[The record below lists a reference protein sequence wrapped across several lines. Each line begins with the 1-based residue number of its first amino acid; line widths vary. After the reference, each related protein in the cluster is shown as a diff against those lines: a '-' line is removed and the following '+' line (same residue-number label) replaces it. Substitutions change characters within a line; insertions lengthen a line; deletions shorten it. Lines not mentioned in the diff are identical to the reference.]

1 MFHLVVQL
9 LTKEANGI
17 LQGCSIPR
25 FGYLFLKKIL
35 DIVYAV
41 KKSNEV

>member
-1 MFHLVVQL
+1 MGYCRDAVSLVLV
-9 LTKEANGI
+9 I
-17 LQGCSIPR
+17 
-25 FGYLFLKKIL
+25 LKKIL